1 MSLKP
6 NDIATLVEL
15 FNTSGWEEM
24 HVEIDGLQL
33 FISKD
38 PKARLV
44 SGLGGGTSTAAP
56 ALAAPAVRSTAPA
69 AEPAAPAASDIPAHW
84 LKVAAP
90 NLGTFYRSPKPGAA
104 PFVSVGDRVT
114 AETEVCLL
122 EVMKLFTAVKAGV
135 AGIVRRI
142 GVEDGSLV
150 EHGTVLFY
158 VEPA

>member
-44 SGLGGGTSTAAP
+44 GGLGGGTTMAPPIAPPVARAAAP
-56 ALAAPAVRSTAPA
+56 VATAV
-69 AEPAAPAASDIPAHW
+69 AEPAGGDIPAHW
-84 LKVAAP
+84 LKVCAP

-114 AETEVCLL
+114 AEAEVCLL
-122 EVMKLFTAVKAGV
+122 EVMKLYTAVKAGV
-135 AGIVRRI
+135 TGIVRRV

-150 EHGTVLFY
+150 EHDTVLFY
-158 VEPA
+158 IEPA